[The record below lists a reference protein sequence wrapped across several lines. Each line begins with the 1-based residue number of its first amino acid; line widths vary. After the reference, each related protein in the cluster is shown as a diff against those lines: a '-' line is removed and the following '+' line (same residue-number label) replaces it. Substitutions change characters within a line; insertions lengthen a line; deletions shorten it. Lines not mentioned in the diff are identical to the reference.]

1 MAGVVRVLV
10 ESGSVKYS
18 PSVSIG
24 GGLLIHSASGG
35 GTACGR
41 EEGNGRIREGEQ
53 GITVMC

>member
-1 MAGVVRVLV
+1 MRVLV
-10 ESGSVKYS
+10 ESGSVEVS